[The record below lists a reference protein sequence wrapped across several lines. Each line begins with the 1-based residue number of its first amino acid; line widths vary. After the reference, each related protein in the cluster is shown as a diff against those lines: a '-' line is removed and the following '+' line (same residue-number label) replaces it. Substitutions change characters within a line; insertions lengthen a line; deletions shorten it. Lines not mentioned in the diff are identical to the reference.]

1 MKMKILLVE
10 DDLVL
15 AQEIVRLCEKWGF
28 EAEYLDKF
36 EAVDQEWR
44 KRQGDLIL
52 MDINLPYYDGF
63 YWAREIRKFSKVPI
77 LFLSSRDQNSDK
89 VMAMVS
95 GGDDYVEKPFDG
107 ELLLVK
113 IRALLRR
120 AYEYT
125 ASDREYLAPE
135 LLYDRGQGKLVYKG
149 ETAELTRSE
158 NKILGLLSDHK
169 GKVVER
175 ERLME
180 YLWST
185 DEYVTDASLTVL
197 ISRLRAKIMS
207 FADGISCIHTKKGK
221 GYYLE

>member
-1 MKMKILLVE
+1 
-10 DDLVL
+10 
-15 AQEIVRLCEKWGF
+15 
-28 EAEYLDKF
+28 
-36 EAVDQEWR
+36 
-44 KRQGDLIL
+44 

-63 YWAREIRKFSKVPI
+63 YWAREIRKLSKVPI

-125 ASDREYLAPE
+125 ASDREYLAPG

-149 ETAELTRSE
+149 ESTELTRSE
-158 NKILGLLSDHK
+158 NKILSLLSDHK

-197 ISRLRAKIMS
+197 VSRLRAKILD
-207 FADGISCIHTKKGK
+207 FAEGISCIHTKKGK